1 LRAHRGSK
9 GEPLGA
15 FLAPL
20 LGARQE
26 VASKP
31 AQRTREA
38 VCASGCADVKKS
50 CPAHTDIFGKN
61 FAYKILRQRVTEH
74 PTSTKLNARVMIVK
88 RRSRGKFMISIFPPP
103 LSQKRTKERKNEGL
117 KE

>member
-1 LRAHRGSK
+1 LDFQRQTQALNLLIFAKTLEAPAPTVFARTKGSK

-31 AQRTREA
+31 AQRTLI
-38 VCASGCADVKKS
+38 SL
-50 CPAHTDIFGKN
+50 GKILQS
-61 FAYKILRQRVTEH
+61 KILR
-74 PTSTKLNARVMIVK
+74 ARANRTLPSAQNEIARASV
-88 RRSRGKFMISIFPPP
+88 RRR
-103 LSQKRTKERKNEGL
+103 RW
-117 KE
+117 